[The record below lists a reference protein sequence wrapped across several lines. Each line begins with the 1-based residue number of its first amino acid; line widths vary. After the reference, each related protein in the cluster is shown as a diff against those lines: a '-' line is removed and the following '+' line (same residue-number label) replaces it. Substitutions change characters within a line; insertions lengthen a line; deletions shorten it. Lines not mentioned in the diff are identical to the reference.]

1 MPIIQRLFFINQSKL
16 FDKILT
22 PTKTNWWYNNSL
34 YRLIVLIQHNLK
46 KLPPFLMKKYIP
58 HNELKPLP
66 LQCVKRLNQG
76 MVKLVKHNWHFGN

>member
-46 KLPPFLMKKYIP
+46 KITSFF
-58 HNELKPLP
+58 NEKIYPL
-66 LQCVKRLNQG
+66 
-76 MVKLVKHNWHFGN
+76 